1 MVCRPV
7 PMADHGTGYGLDHAL
22 GFPIPPHHPHP
33 QGPPD
38 LTVQNIKQLPLRLQV
53 SHKSDVRTQF
63 AALCYRMVKDKTQ
76 ILLVTSRGSGRW
88 IVPKGWPMDGVT
100 PARAAMTEAWEEAGV
115 EGQAI
120 DICLGM
126 FSYAKVLGPETL
138 LPCVAMVY
146 PVRVRE
152 LDADYPEAGLRQR
165 KWFSQKKAAK
175 AVQEPELAQIIKSF
189 DPRKLKR

>member
-1 MVCRPV
+1 M
-7 PMADHGTGYGLDHAL
+7 
-22 GFPIPPHHPHP
+22 
-33 QGPPD
+33 
-38 LTVQNIKQLPLRLQV
+38 TVQSIKQLPLRLKA

-63 AALCYRMVKDKTQ
+63 AALCYRVVKDKTQ

-88 IVPKGWPMDGVT
+88 ILPKGWPMDGVT

-126 FSYAKVLGPETL
+126 YSYAKVLGPDTL

-146 PVRVRE
+146 PVRVRD
-152 LDADYPEAGLRQR
+152 LAATYPESGARRR

-175 AVQEPELAQIIKSF
+175 AVDEPELAQIIRHF
-189 DPRKLKR
+189 DPRRLRR